1 MPTIEERKL
10 ISLGG
15 SSLLVVL
22 PKPWVDY
29 YRLKAGDMVVMTT
42 NGELRVRPKRRNR
55 RQLK

>member
-1 MPTIEERKL
+1 MPTMEERKL

-29 YRLKAGDMVVMTT
+29 YHLRAGDMVVMTT
-42 NGELRVRPKRRNR
+42 NGELCVRPKQKTR
-55 RQLK
+55 RQMK